1 MDCKALL
8 EARTADGNRRV
19 RTLISD
25 VVNQSTLPTSA
36 VDNRPY
42 LVRVFS
48 GSRGGPTGMCV
59 AVSYPDKGK
68 ELAWEVG
75 KILEEVR

>member
-1 MDCKALL
+1 
-8 EARTADGNRRV
+8 
-19 RTLISD
+19 
-25 VVNQSTLPTSA
+25 
-36 VDNRPY
+36 
-42 LVRVFS
+42 
-48 GSRGGPTGMCV
+48 MCV